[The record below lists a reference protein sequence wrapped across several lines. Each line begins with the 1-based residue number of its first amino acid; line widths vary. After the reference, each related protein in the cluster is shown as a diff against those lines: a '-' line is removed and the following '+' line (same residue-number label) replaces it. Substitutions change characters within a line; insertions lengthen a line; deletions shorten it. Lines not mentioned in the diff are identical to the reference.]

1 MNTQEFVED
10 YIQNVKTKLT
20 KFFVA
25 ELILEAFEIAVFVL
39 ALIKLMD
46 NEAYMYSSI
55 AVFVVCFNVTLLLN
69 IKKLFGSFKEF
80 VKSSNI
86 YRSYNEALKSFQNS
100 NDKSTFDQK
109 LSELELL
116 IKENK

>member
-1 MNTQEFVED
+1 MNTQEFVEN

-25 ELILEAFEIAVFVL
+25 ELILEAVEIAVFVF

-46 NEAYMYSSI
+46 NDLYMYISI

-80 VKSSNI
+80 SKASNI
-86 YRSYNEALKSFQNS
+86 YRSYNEALKSFQDN
-100 NDKSTFDQK
+100 NDKAAFDKK
-109 LSELELL
+109 LSELELK
-116 IKENK
+116 IRKQ